1 MQLTGKEILEKGI
14 ITGSCPDGL
23 QQQGIDVRVKK
34 ITKFL
39 PTSTGHIG
47 LKSTALPKAQDK
59 VEITPINGVFT
70 LTPGYYELEMEEGC
84 DMKDRYA
91 MTLKTRSSL
100 CRCGSEI
107 VGGQFDAGFKTDSIG
122 CFLRVEFPINIE
134 VGARVAQT
142 LVHESTP
149 VINLYDGQWQN
160 DKQRL

>member
-14 ITGSCPDGL
+14 VTGSCQRGL

-39 PTSTGHIG
+39 PTASGHIG
-47 LKSTALPKAQDK
+47 KKSTTLPKTSDR
-59 VEITPINGVFT
+59 VEIEPIGGKFN
-70 LTPGYYELEMEEGC
+70 LSPGYYEIEMEEGC
-84 DMKDRYA
+84 NMHDRYA

-107 VGGQFDAGFKTDSIG
+107 VGGQFDAGFSTSSIG
-122 CFLRVEFPINIE
+122 CFLRVEFPISIE

-142 LVHESTP
+142 LVHETSP
-149 VINLYDGQWQN
+149 VTNLYDGQWQN
-160 DKQRL
+160 DKQRK